1 MATKKKS
8 VPVIFEPPC
17 TSRRV
22 LILFLLVEFISH
34 CRKADAGIPRSK
46 TFLSASASARH
57 TSPSAHFR
65 QLNVFIRNEIEIN

>member
-1 MATKKKS
+1 MELRHGQCSHHIFLTVYTTSSQAICVKLIALFSTLFAKDRT
-8 VPVIFEPPC
+8 VITF

-46 TFLSASASARH
+46 PF
-57 TSPSAHFR
+57 
-65 QLNVFIRNEIEIN
+65 